1 MRLRVLPLALVLL
14 VAGTAP
20 APAGRPH
27 RECDA
32 VFQVSTLG
40 ALMAGVLGGAM
51 AYGEVEEHGDFG
63 LGTFHALDGEMIAV
77 DGRFYQVR
85 TDGRAVRVP
94 RAERTPFAMVKWFH
108 ADRTL
113 ELQGASSM
121 DDLARLLDDAIRT
134 PNVFTAVRIDGRF
147 PQITVRS
154 VPRQHRPFPGLAEVV
169 AQQKTF
175 ELENVDGTLVGFRSP
190 QYASGITVPG
200 YHFHFLTKN
209 RRAGGHVLALTLGH
223 GRAQLDEARDLD
235 LSLPS
240 TKAFDDAPLTEQDS
254 AAVKAVEGGN

>member
-20 APAGRPH
+20 APAGRTH
-27 RECDA
+27 REDDA

-51 AYGEVEEHGDFG
+51 SYGQLEKHGDFG

-94 RAERTPFAMVKWFH
+94 RSERTPFAMVKWFH

-154 VPRQHRPFPGLAEVV
+154 VRGSA
-169 AQQKTF
+169 A
-175 ELENVDGTLVGFRSP
+175 RSP
-190 QYASGITVPG
+190 GS
-200 YHFHFLTKN
+200 
-209 RRAGGHVLALTLGH
+209 RR
-223 GRAQLDEARDLD
+223 RWR
-235 LSLPS
+235 S
-240 TKAFDDAPLTEQDS
+240 KRPLTFKTWTGPWSGS
-254 AAVKAVEGGN
+254 ARRSTRPGSPCPATTSTS